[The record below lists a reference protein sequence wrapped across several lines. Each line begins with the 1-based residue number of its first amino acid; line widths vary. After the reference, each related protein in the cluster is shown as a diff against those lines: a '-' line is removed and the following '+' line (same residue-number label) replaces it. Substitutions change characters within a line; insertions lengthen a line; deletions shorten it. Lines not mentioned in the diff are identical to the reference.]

1 MANER
6 FDPLGTLPAN
16 LNDQDQHEPY
26 YEDSRAMMLSHYVM
40 AERCLQ
46 VESHKIYNDF
56 KEGDYSTLTYILEGG
71 FRGFH
76 KMSRE
81 DLEAEYKEVEELW
94 YELEASNELYWEAY
108 EDDPIWNITER
119 TTKEQFDRTG
129 RINEG

>member
-46 VESHKIYNDF
+46 VEATKIYNDF
-56 KEGDYSTLTYILEGG
+56 NEGDYSTLTYILEGG

-81 DLEAEYKEVEELW
+81 DLEAEYKEIEELW
-94 YELEASNELYWEAY
+94 YSLEADKGLYWEAY

-119 TTKEQFDRTG
+119 NTKEFVDRLG
-129 RINEG
+129 KI

>member
-1 MANER
+1 MDN
-6 FDPLGTLPAN
+6 LPAN
-16 LNDQDQHEPY
+16 LNDQERHEPY

-46 VESHKIYNDF
+46 VEATKIYNDF
-56 KEGDYSTLTYILEGG
+56 NEGDYSTLTYILEGG

-81 DLEAEYKEVEELW
+81 DLEDEYKEIEDKW
-94 YELEASNELYWEAY
+94 YELEADKGLYWEAY

-119 TTKEQFDRTG
+119 DTKEFVDRLG
-129 RINEG
+129 KI

>member
-1 MANER
+1 MDN
-6 FDPLGTLPAN
+6 LPAN
-16 LNDQDQHEPY
+16 LNDQEQHEPY
-26 YEDSRAMMLSHYVM
+26 YEDSRAMVLSHYVM

-46 VESHKIYNDF
+46 VESYKIYEDF

-76 KMSRE
+76 KMTRE
-81 DLEAEYKEVEELW
+81 DLEAEYKEVEDKW
-94 YELEASNELYWEAY
+94 YELEASKGLYWEAY

-119 TTKEQFDRTG
+119 DTKEQFDRTG

>member
-1 MANER
+1 MEYNMI
-6 FDPLGTLPAN
+6 DHLPAN
-16 LNDQDQHEPY
+16 LNDQEAHEPY

-46 VESHKIYNDF
+46 VESYKIYEDF
-56 KEGDYSTLTYILEGG
+56 KEGDYATLTYILEGG

-81 DLEAEYKEVEELW
+81 DLEDEYKEIEDKW
-94 YELEASNELYWEAY
+94 YELEADKGLYWEAY

-119 TTKEQFDRTG
+119 DTKEFVDRLG
-129 RINEG
+129 KI

>member
-1 MANER
+1 MDN
-6 FDPLGTLPAN
+6 LPAN
-16 LNDQDQHEPY
+16 LNDQERHEPY

-46 VESHKIYNDF
+46 VEATKIYNDF
-56 KEGDYSTLTYILEGG
+56 NEGDYSTLTYILEGG

-81 DLEAEYKEVEELW
+81 DLEAEYKEIEELW
-94 YELEASNELYWEAY
+94 YSLEADKGLYWEAY

-119 TTKEQFDRTG
+119 NTKEFVDRLG
-129 RINEG
+129 KI

>member
-1 MANER
+1 MNEK

-16 LNDQDQHEPY
+16 LNDQEAHEPY
-26 YEDSRAMMLSHYVM
+26 YEDSRAMVLSHYVM

-46 VESHKIYNDF
+46 VEAAKIYNDF
-56 KEGDYSTLTYILEGG
+56 HEGDYSTLTYILEGG

-81 DLEAEYKEVEELW
+81 DLEAEYKEIEELW
-94 YELEASNELYWEAY
+94 YSLEADKGLYWEAY

-119 TTKEQFDRTG
+119 DTKEFVDRYG
-129 RINEG
+129 KI

>member
-1 MANER
+1 MNKK

-26 YEDSRAMMLSHYVM
+26 YEDSRAMVLSHYVM

-46 VESHKIYNDF
+46 VEAAKIYNDF
-56 KEGDYSTLTYILEGG
+56 NEGDYSTLTYILEGG

-81 DLEAEYKEVEELW
+81 DLEAEYKEIEELW
-94 YELEASNELYWEAY
+94 YSLEADKGLYWEAY

-119 TTKEQFDRTG
+119 NTKEFVDRLG
-129 RINEG
+129 KI

>member
-1 MANER
+1 MDN
-6 FDPLGTLPAN
+6 LPAN

-26 YEDSRAMMLSHYVM
+26 YEDSRAMVLSHYVM

-46 VESHKIYNDF
+46 VESYKIYRDF

-76 KMSRE
+76 KMTRE

-94 YELEASNELYWEAY
+94 YELEASRELYWEAY
-108 EDDPIWNITER
+108 EDDPIWNITAR
-119 TTKEQFDRTG
+119 DNKEQFDRTG

>member
-1 MANER
+1 MPNER

-26 YEDSRAMMLSHYVM
+26 YEDSRAMVLSHYVM

-46 VESHKIYNDF
+46 AEYASIMNDLQ
-56 KEGDYSTLTYILEGG
+56 EEPTSQTLIYILEGG

-81 DLEAEYKEVEELW
+81 DLETEYKEIEDRW
-94 YELEASNELYWEAY
+94 YELEANKGLHWEAY
-108 EDDPIWNITER
+108 DDDPIWNITQ
-119 TTKEQFDRTG
+119 KKAG
-129 RINEG
+129 

>member
-1 MANER
+1 MDN
-6 FDPLGTLPAN
+6 LPAN
-16 LNDQDQHEPY
+16 LNDQERHEPY
-26 YEDSRAMMLSHYVM
+26 YEDSRAMVLSHYVM

-46 VESHKIYNDF
+46 VESYKIYNDF

-94 YELEASNELYWEAY
+94 YELEASKELYWEAY
-108 EDDPIWNITER
+108 EDDPIWTITER
-119 TTKEQFDRTG
+119 TVKENFDRTG

>member
-1 MANER
+1 MDN
-6 FDPLGTLPAN
+6 LPAN
-16 LNDQDQHEPY
+16 LNDQERHEPY
-26 YEDSRAMMLSHYVM
+26 YEDSRAMVLSHYVM

-46 VESHKIYNDF
+46 VESYKIYNDF

-108 EDDPIWNITER
+108 EDDPIWTITER
-119 TTKEQFDRTG
+119 TVKENFDRTG

>member
-1 MANER
+1 MNEK

-26 YEDSRAMMLSHYVM
+26 YEDSRAMVLSHYVM

-46 VESHKIYNDF
+46 VESYKIYNDF

-81 DLEAEYKEVEELW
+81 DLEAEYKQVEELW
-94 YELEASNELYWEAY
+94 YELEASRELYWEAY
-108 EDDPIWNITER
+108 EDDSIWNITAR
-119 TTKEQFDRTG
+119 DNKEQFDRTG